1 MTVNGWAQIALF
13 CVLLCLLVK
22 PLGGYMTRVFD
33 GERTL
38 LRPVLRPLEV
48 GLYRLCGVRED
59 EEQHWV
65 VYAVSMLCFS
75 VAGFVSLYAL
85 QRLQGALPFNPQ
97 AQSAVGTDLAFN
109 TAVSFVT
116 NTNWQSYSPETT
128 MSYLVQMAG
137 LTVHNFLSAATGVAL
152 AIALIR
158 GFARRSAATVG
169 NFWVDMTRC
178 TLYILLPV
186 SVVVA
191 LFFVWQGVPQ
201 NLHAYTD
208 VTTLEGAKQVIAQG
222 PVASQEAIKVFGT
235 NGGGF
240 FNANSAHPF
249 ENPTALTNLV
259 QMLLILSIA
268 AGLTNV
274 FGRSVGSQRQGWAIF
289 AVMGILFV
297 AGACAA
303 YPAEAAG
310 NPAFAAMHVDS
321 AASALQAGGNM
332 EGKEVRFGI
341 ANSTLFTT
349 VTTATSCGA
358 VNNMHDS
365 LLPLAGMVPMINIM
379 LGEVVFG
386 GVGSGLYGM
395 LAFAI
400 LAVFVAGLMV
410 GRTPEYLGKK
420 IEAKEVKMAMLAILV
435 LPLSILGF
443 TALAVVISPGTGA
456 MANAGPH
463 GFSEALYA
471 YSSATGNNGS
481 AFAGLSANV
490 PFWNA
495 TLGIAMLVGRFLF
508 VIPVLAVAGAL
519 AAKKI
524 VPASAGTF
532 PTDGGLFVGL
542 VVGVILIVGG
552 LTFFPALALGPV
564 AEHFRHARKQLLLI
578 RITEQPLWIPSAT
591 GAARWARCST
601 RRSWFQP
608 WATPSAS
615 LTRGR

>member
-1 MTVNGWAQIALF
+1 MSINGWVQIALF
-13 CVLLCLLVK
+13 CVLLTLLVK
-22 PLGGYMTRVFD
+22 PLGGYMTRVFA

-38 LRPVLRPLEV
+38 LSPVLGPVEAA
-48 GLYRLCGVRED
+48 LYWLSGVERD

-65 VYAVSMLCFS
+65 TYVVSMLLFS
-75 VAGFVSLYAL
+75 VAGFLSLYAL
-85 QRLQGALPFNPQ
+85 QRLQAVLPFNPQ
-97 AQSAVGTDLAFN
+97 NLDAVGTDLAFN
-109 TAVSFVT
+109 TSVSFIT
-116 NTNWQSYSPETT
+116 NTNWQSYVPETT

-137 LTVHNFLSAATGVAL
+137 LTVHNFLSAATGIAL
-152 AIALIR
+152 AIALVR
-158 GFARRSAATVG
+158 GFARRSARTIG

-186 SVVVA
+186 SIVVA

-201 NLHAYTD
+201 NLAAYTD
-208 VTTLEGAKQVIAQG
+208 ATTLEGAKQVIAQG
-222 PVASQEAIKVFGT
+222 PVASQEAIKMFGT

-240 FNANSAHPF
+240 FNTNSAHPF

-259 QMLLILSIA
+259 QMLLIFSIGA
-268 AGLTNV
+268 ALTNV
-274 FGRSVGSQRQGWAIF
+274 FGRMVGNQRQGWAIF
-289 AVMGILFV
+289 AVMGLLFLAGV
-297 AGACAA
+297 AVV
-303 YPAEAAG
+303 YPVEAGG
-310 NPAFAAMHVDS
+310 NPAFAGMRIDS
-321 AASALQAGGNM
+321 AAGSLQAGGNM

-341 ANSTLFTT
+341 ANSSLFT
-349 VTTATSCGA
+349 VITTDASCGA

-365 LLPLAGMVPMINIM
+365 LLPLAGMVPMVNIM
-379 LGEVVFG
+379 LGEIIFG

-420 IEAKEVKMAMLAILV
+420 IESKEVKMAMLAVLI

-443 TALAVVISPGTGA
+443 TALAVVLPAGTGA

-471 YSSATGNNGS
+471 YTSATGNNGS

-495 TLGIAMLVGRFLF
+495 TLGVAMLVGRFLF
-508 VIPVLAVAGAL
+508 IVPVMAIAGSL

-524 VPASAGTF
+524 VPNSAGTF

-552 LTFFPALALGPV
+552 LTFFPALALGPIV
-564 AEHFRHARKQLLLI
+564 EHLAI
-578 RITEQPLWIPSAT
+578 GAGAT
-591 GAARWARCST
+591 
-601 RRSWFQP
+601 F
-608 WATPSAS
+608 
-615 LTRGR
+615 